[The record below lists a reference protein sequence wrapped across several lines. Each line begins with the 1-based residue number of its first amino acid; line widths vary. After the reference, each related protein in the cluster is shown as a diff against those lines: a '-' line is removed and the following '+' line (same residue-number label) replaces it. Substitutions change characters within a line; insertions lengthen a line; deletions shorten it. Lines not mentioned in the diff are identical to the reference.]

1 MTDRS
6 NPLLDTIE
14 CVSDDAVGDTVKL
27 GTMLDDVAERGYGP
41 LVMFLSAFVI
51 LPTGMIPGVPAIIG
65 LALLYVAGPMVLGR
79 TSPVFPKR
87 LRSFEVETR
96 KVQKSVEKARPWAR
110 RINYVLKPRMT
121 GLTTGRVA
129 TRITGLA
136 VVLSGVIMIPLGFIP
151 MLPFILGLT
160 TLVLGLGLTARDGVL
175 ILIGYALFAVG
186 LYFAMPGLGGF

>member
-1 MTDRS
+1 
-6 NPLLDTIE
+6 
-14 CVSDDAVGDTVKL
+14 
-27 GTMLDDVAERGYGP
+27 
-41 LVMFLSAFVI
+41 
-51 LPTGMIPGVPAIIG
+51 
-65 LALLYVAGPMVLGR
+65 
-79 TSPVFPKR
+79 
-87 LRSFEVETR
+87 
-96 KVQKSVEKARPWAR
+96 
-110 RINYVLKPRMT
+110 MT
-121 GLTTGRVA
+121 GLTTGRVS